1 MKPISFP
8 KEEIP
13 KLMKRTTIVTTRVD
27 QEFNKYF
34 LNDVLTTP
42 WGDEFVVTSVQVI
55 HSVKKH
61 PNYTSLTQK
70 QIQLLSKYNKMEVI
84 RMKKVKKEVYI
95 TCGDYCNQYLSTITD
110 IPCIPFNEAFIKGN
124 PQPPLFTPKF
134 IEERCKILETTP
146 KEYAQKMVG
155 LFSFMEHADKFQSI
169 TLFFGQDDFCKYNLR
184 GMLWLLQQIKFK
196 GTINLNIINEKS
208 YEILKSYSDICINQ
222 YLKKLEIENP

>member
-13 KLMKRTTIVTTRVD
+13 KLMKRSMIVTTRVD

-55 HSVKKH
+55 RSVKKH

-84 RMKKVKKEVYI
+84 RMKK
-95 TCGDYCNQYLSTITD
+95 
-110 IPCIPFNEAFIKGN
+110 IK
-124 PQPPLFTPKF
+124 
-134 IEERCKILETTP
+134 
-146 KEYAQKMVG
+146 A
-155 LFSFMEHADKFQSI
+155 
-169 TLFFGQDDFCKYNLR
+169 
-184 GMLWLLQQIKFK
+184 
-196 GTINLNIINEKS
+196 
-208 YEILKSYSDICINQ
+208 
-222 YLKKLEIENP
+222 

>member
-34 LNDVLTTP
+34 LNDILTTP
-42 WGDEFVVTSVQVI
+42 WGDEFVVTSVKVI

-84 RMKKVKKEVYI
+84 RMKKVKKDE
-95 TCGDYCNQYLSTITD
+95 
-110 IPCIPFNEAFIKGN
+110 IK
-124 PQPPLFTPKF
+124 
-134 IEERCKILETTP
+134 
-146 KEYAQKMVG
+146 
-155 LFSFMEHADKFQSI
+155 
-169 TLFFGQDDFCKYNLR
+169 
-184 GMLWLLQQIKFK
+184 QIA
-196 GTINLNIINEKS
+196 E
-208 YEILKSYSDICINQ
+208 
-222 YLKKLEIENP
+222 

>member
-13 KLMKRTTIVTTRVD
+13 KLMKRSMIVTTRVD

-55 HSVKKH
+55 RSVNKH

-84 RMKKVKKEVYI
+84 RMKKVKAQKELYI
-95 TCGDYCNQYLSTITD
+95 TCGDCCNEYLSTMTD
-110 IPCIPFNEAFIKGN
+110 ILCVPFNEASLSIKSPVNTTISGFN
-124 PQPPLFTPKF
+124 SFSLSTNLFNS
-134 IEERCKILETTP
+134 
-146 KEYAQKMVG
+146 
-155 LFSFMEHADKFQSI
+155 FSFI
-169 TLFFGQDDFCKYNLR
+169 VLR
-184 GMLWLLQQIKFK
+184 
-196 GTINLNIINEKS
+196 
-208 YEILKSYSDICINQ
+208 
-222 YLKKLEIENP
+222 